1 MATSCHNCGNVQ
13 NKNCA
18 DFMFWI
24 RWDFIYSALMSD
36 TESVRISKE
45 LKQQLKQM
53 AETMRPRTAIQYLI
67 EDAIEQY
74 LDRAAEGNGPLYQVK
89 PESKTKKKP

>member
-1 MATSCHNCGNVQ
+1 MG
-13 NKNCA
+13 
-18 DFMFWI
+18 
-24 RWDFIYSALMSD
+24 D

-74 LDRAAEGNGPLYQVK
+74 LDRAAEDGGPAYLAK
-89 PESKTKKKP
+89 SGTKTKKKT

>member
-1 MATSCHNCGNVQ
+1 MGE
-13 NKNCA
+13 
-18 DFMFWI
+18 
-24 RWDFIYSALMSD
+24 

-53 AETMRPRTAIQYLI
+53 AESMRPRTAIQYLI

-74 LDRAAEGNGPLYQVK
+74 LSRAAEDGGPGYQVK
-89 PESKTKKKP
+89 TDPKTKKKT

>member
-1 MATSCHNCGNVQ
+1 VAKIKINFVFIFLIWM
-13 NKNCA
+13 
-18 DFMFWI
+18 
-24 RWDFIYSALMSD
+24 RWDFVYTARMSE

-53 AETMRPRTAIQYLI
+53 AQSMRPRTAVQYLI

-74 LDRAAEGNGPLYQVK
+74 LDRVAEETGSAYQVK
-89 PESKTKKKP
+89 PASKAKKKA

>member
-1 MATSCHNCGNVQ
+1 MA
-13 NKNCA
+13 
-18 DFMFWI
+18 WR
-24 RWDFIYSALMSD
+24 RWDFGYIVCMNE

-53 AETMRPRTAIQYLI
+53 AQSMRPRTAVQYLI

-74 LDRAAEGNGPLYQVK
+74 LGRAAEDRGPAYQVK
-89 PESKTKKKP
+89 SASKAKKKA

>member
-1 MATSCHNCGNVQ
+1 ME
-13 NKNCA
+13 K
-18 DFMFWI
+18 
-24 RWDFIYSALMSD
+24 

-45 LKQQLKQM
+45 LKQELKKL

-74 LDRAAEGNGPLYQVK
+74 LSRVAEAGGVSYQTNE
-89 PESKTKKKP
+89 PPKTKKKPRTPPQSPS